1 MNPPAHWHWP
11 ETQLWPVEQ
20 LLSQL
25 PQCWALLARSKQP
38 ALHSVWLAPQAF
50 VLGAGFAQPAISSR
64 AKTADAPRVKR
75 EARALSM
82 FPVLG

>member
-1 MNPPAHWHWP
+1 VPVQALVQLPQWSWSEATATQVEPHSMNPLAHWHWP

-38 ALHSVWLAPQAF
+38 ALHSV
-50 VLGAGFAQPAISSR
+50 
-64 AKTADAPRVKR
+64 
-75 EARALSM
+75 
-82 FPVLG
+82 